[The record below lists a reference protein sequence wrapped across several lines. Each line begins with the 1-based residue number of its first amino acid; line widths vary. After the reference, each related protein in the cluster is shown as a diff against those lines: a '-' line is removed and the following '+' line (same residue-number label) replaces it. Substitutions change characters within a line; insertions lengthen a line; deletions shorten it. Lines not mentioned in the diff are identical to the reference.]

1 MRVQVI
7 AAAALLLSASAAQG
21 APPKLVLLP
30 PDDASYPTLAQE
42 LEAALASVGHKTERS
57 ALRLEDLMLAV
68 ECSNA
73 TVGCLQKIGANL
85 GASALVLG
93 EITRAGEKATLG
105 LRLFDVES
113 GGDRGRTEV
122 PLVGETKERTA
133 ALEQA
138 ARALFGVAAEK
149 ARPTGGLSITAT
161 VPYVEILVDG
171 QPRGTAPVKL
181 RGLSPRSY
189 RVEARL
195 SGHSTWRD
203 TVEVE
208 PGKTAQIEIEMH
220 AVQSKLRTPTG
231 AGFLESIQLRTW
243 LVAGIGA
250 GCLVAGIGFGAHM
263 RAQQN
268 ELDSLEGDTF
278 AEISSMEELKN
289 SGERDALAANI
300 LLGVGGAALVASAVL
315 AYLDYRHARAGLG
328 GEREAPAAL
337 RLGPGGAGL
346 TISF

>member
-7 AAAALLLSASAAQG
+7 VAALLLSASAAWG

-30 PDDASYPTLAQE
+30 PEDPSYPALAAE
-42 LEAALASVGHKTERS
+42 LEAALSSAGHTAERS

-68 ECSNA
+68 ECSSP
-73 TVGCLQKIGANL
+73 TVDCLQKIGANL

-93 EITRAGEKATLG
+93 EIIRAGAKATLG

-113 GGDRGRTEV
+113 GGDRGRAEAH
-122 PLVGETKERTA
+122 LSAEKKERTA

-138 ARALFGVAAEK
+138 ARALFGVAPAED
-149 ARPTGGLSITAT
+149 AGPPGRLSITAT
-161 VPYVEILVDG
+161 VPYVEILIDG
-171 QPRGTAPVKL
+171 QPRGTVPLEL
-181 RGLSPRSY
+181 RDLSPGSY

-195 SGHSTWRD
+195 SGHPTWSD

-208 PGKTAQIEIEMH
+208 PGKTARIEIEMH
-220 AVQSKLRTPTG
+220 AARSRIPPRTG
-231 AGFLESIQLRTW
+231 AGFLDSIQLRTW

-278 AEISSMEELKN
+278 AEIARMEELKG

-300 LLGVGGAALVASAVL
+300 LFGIGSAALVASAVL
-315 AYLDYRHARAGLG
+315 AYLDYRRGRSGLG
-328 GEREAPAAL
+328 GEREGAAAL
-337 RLGPGGAGL
+337 RPGPRGASL